1 MALLNYSYTPPPV
14 SKLLY
19 LEMKFDTH
27 SVYHIYNRG
36 NNSQKIFF
44 TEANYLFF
52 LDKIRKELIP
62 HGDILCYCLMPN
74 HFHLM
79 ILTPEDFKSNDLNNA
94 IGILLR
100 SYTRAINLQEGRSGS
115 LFQQKTK
122 AKELIDK
129 NNNNAVNYLATC
141 AHYIHLNPVKAG
153 LAQHLNQWRF
163 SSYLDLAG
171 LRNGTLCNKELF
183 FMLSEIRKDEFVK
196 ESEAMLDFKRNA
208 S

>member
-1 MALLNYSYTPPPV
+1 
-14 SKLLY
+14 
-19 LEMKFDTH
+19 MKFETH
-27 SVYHIYNRG
+27 SVYHIYNKG

-62 HGDILCYCLMPN
+62 HGDLLCYCLMPN
-74 HFHLM
+74 HFHL
-79 ILTPEDFKSNDLNNA
+79 IIHSHELEIPYALNNA

-100 SYTRAINLQEGRSGS
+100 SYTRAINLQECRTGS

-122 AKELIDK
+122 AKELIDMDD
-129 NNNNAVNYLATC
+129 NNTVSYLESC
-141 AHYIHLNPVKAG
+141 AHYIHQNPIKAG
-153 LAQHLNQWRF
+153 LTKNLGDWKF

-171 LRNGTLCNKELF
+171 LRNGTLCNQELF
-183 FMLSEIRKDEFVK
+183 FMLSGIKKGDFIK

-208 S
+208 WKASDRK